1 MTVRSSIL
9 NSQHGRILTNF
20 YLGMQNLH
28 KSTTLYIKSLSKNTT
43 GEDKER
49 VLPVAKLGQTMANHG
64 DEFDPDSEFGNC
76 LIGFGRAQERIARHQ
91 DTFVSKATN
100 GWLEGLD
107 RTLVDMKE
115 YQTARKKLDSRRLAY
130 DTSLSKLQK
139 SKRDDFRAEEE
150 LRSQKAK
157 YEESSEDVFR
167 RMQDIKE
174 AEDES
179 VDDLTNLLDIELE
192 YFEKCAEELRRLKAQ
207 WPAQ

>member
-1 MTVRSSIL
+1 
-9 NSQHGRILTNF
+9 
-20 YLGMQNLH
+20 MQNLH
-28 KSTTLYIKSLSKNTT
+28 KSTTGYIKSLSKNTV

-49 VLPVAKLGQTMANHG
+49 ILPVAKLGQTMANHG
-64 DEFDPDSEFGNC
+64 DEFDPDSIFGNC

-91 DTFVSKATN
+91 DTFVVQATN

-179 VDDLTNLLDIELE
+179 VDDLTQLLDTELE
-192 YFEKCAEELRRLKAQ
+192 YFEKCAEELRKLKSQ

>member
-1 MTVRSSIL
+1 MTVCLSIL
-9 NSQHGRILTNF
+9 TSHHGRIPTNF
-20 YLGMQNLH
+20 HLGMQNLH
-28 KSTTLYIKSLSKNTT
+28 KSTTLYMKSLSKNTT

-179 VDDLTNLLDIELE
+179 VDDLTNLLDTELE